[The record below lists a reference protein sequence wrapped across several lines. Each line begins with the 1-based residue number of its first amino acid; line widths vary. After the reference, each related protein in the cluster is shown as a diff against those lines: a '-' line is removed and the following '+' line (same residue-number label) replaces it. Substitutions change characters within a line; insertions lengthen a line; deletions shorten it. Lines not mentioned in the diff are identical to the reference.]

1 MIIADKSTSCLKIGT
16 PAEKYK
22 GVFFPKVARNDE
34 EKSASQ
40 NPEIETSKA
49 EEESL
54 HKNND
59 DKSCSFCAFCN
70 ESGKFAAA
78 PCTVV

>member
-1 MIIADKSTSCLKIGT
+1 MFLLNFSANSTSKNIKSFNVIIADKSTSCLKIGT

-34 EKSASQ
+34 EKLASQ

-54 HKNND
+54 H
-59 DKSCSFCAFCN
+59 
-70 ESGKFAAA
+70 
-78 PCTVV
+78 